1 MSNSIKSDRKKDH
14 IELAFESNIIQ
25 QDNRFYYEPVLQG
38 HPSEKDQ
45 YQGINIANKI
55 TKSPLWVSSM
65 TGGTKMAGHINHNL
79 ARACNEFGLG
89 MGLGSCRILLEDNT
103 YFKDFDL
110 RDTIGDDLPF
120 YANLG
125 IAQVENLLLN
135 KKESLIIDLVNKLRA
150 DGLIIH
156 VNPLQE
162 YLQPEGDRFTYSP
175 LETIKGL
182 LDKVDFPIIV
192 KEVGQGMGPSSL
204 KALMEL
210 PLAAIDFGASGGT
223 NFAKLELLRT
233 EENKATGDNGL
244 SYIGHTASE
253 MVHFVNDILT
263 SKDKHE
269 CNTFIIS
276 GGIKSYLDGYYHTEK
291 IQAPAIY
298 AMASQFLKHAMGD
311 YESLQQFTQQQLKG
325 FALAKKLLIPKI

>member
-1 MSNSIKSDRKKDH
+1 LSNSITSDRKKDH
-14 IELAFESNIIQ
+14 IELAFESKILE

-38 HPSEKDQ
+38 HPTPEDK
-45 YQGINIANKI
+45 YEGIKIANKI

-79 ARACNEFGLG
+79 ARACKEFGMG
-89 MGLGSCRILLEDNT
+89 MGLGSCRILLEEDT

-125 IAQVENLLLN
+125 VAQVETLLLE
-135 KKESLIIDLVNKLRA
+135 KKESLIVSLVNRLRA

-162 YLQPEGDRFTYSP
+162 YLQPEGDRFTHSP
-175 LETIKGL
+175 LETIKCL
-182 LDKVDFPIIV
+182 LEKVDFPVIV

-204 KALMEL
+204 KALMDL

-233 EENKATGDNGL
+233 EEDKAIGDNGL
-244 SYIGHTASE
+244 SYVGHTAGE
-253 MVHFVNDILT
+253 MVDFVNGII
-263 SKDKHE
+263 SSQGQHKCE
-269 CNTFIIS
+269 TFIVS

-291 IQAPAIY
+291 LLAPAIY
-298 AMASQFLKHAMGD
+298 GMASKFLKHAMGD
-311 YESLQQFTQQQLKG
+311 YEKLQEFTKQQLNG
-325 FALAKKLLIPKI
+325 FALANKLLIPKK